1 MRANDVKLVSFR
13 RGMLGEIASGGERKG
28 PFFLKEKKDERID
41 FYDVWVS
48 VYISN
53 MTRFKISLADV
64 LLLLLMLNKTQRTF
78 DLGGKKVPLRH
89 PSSISVCVL

>member
-28 PFFLKEKKDERID
+28 PFLKKKKTRVD

-53 MTRFKISLADV
+53 MTQNQSRRCVTVAADV
-64 LLLLLMLNKTQRTF
+64 EQNSEHL
-78 DLGGKKVPLRH
+78 
-89 PSSISVCVL
+89 I